1 MRKISFRDPLSEVYV
16 DDNKVIRKI
25 KKKDFLLF
33 NDLFKQDF
41 YKEMI
46 QKNWVQKS
54 DILNKENF
62 VEITHHKIQN
72 FTEVTE
78 MSSYQLYLSGMQ
90 TLNIAIESLKNDY
103 ILKDASAWNV
113 VFSKGKPLFLDV
125 ASFEKWDK
133 QKTWLGY
140 GQFIR
145 HYIIPLILN
154 KELKIPTSKLF
165 LLYRDGVYPI
175 DARNK
180 LGIKIFKSF
189 IYLEYIFAPTILKS
203 TKIIRKKDNQEDH
216 DINKRILLTIL
227 ERLKKKL
234 ISLEPKSSS
243 FWTNYSKKR
252 DHYSDND
259 IFKKKQIIE
268 NFFKKNTGKVLD
280 IGCNTGEFLFLAS
293 KYSYECH
300 GIDIDEDCINHIQK
314 NLGDNSISVANVNIS
329 NPTPSIGW
337 KNEETSG
344 YLKKNINYFDTVIFF
359 GIIHHLMILDRIP
372 LNEILELLFNLTKK
386 NLIFEFVSNQDQR
399 FLELASV
406 NVDLYRDFTK
416 ENFEKLIT
424 KYFKISEIH
433 NLEFNK
439 NRSIYILEKIIK

>member
-1 MRKISFRDPLSEVYV
+1 MKKISFRDPLSEVYI
-16 DDNKVIRKI
+16 DNNKIIRKI
-25 KKKDFLLF
+25 KKQDFQSI
-33 NDLFKQDF
+33 NDLFEKNF
-41 YKEMI
+41 YKNMI

-54 DILNKENF
+54 YIIDKEDF
-62 VEITHHKIQN
+62 IEMSHDKIEN

-103 ILKDASAWNV
+103 MLKDASAWNM

-165 LLYRDGVYPI
+165 LLYRDGVYPR

-180 LGIKIFKSF
+180 LGIRIFKSF
-189 IYLEYIFAPTILKS
+189 IYLEYIYAPTILKS
-203 TKIIRKKDNQEDH
+203 TKIVRKKENKVNH
-216 DINKRILLTIL
+216 DINKRILLAIL

-252 DHYSDND
+252 DHYSFND
-259 IFKKKQIIE
+259 IVKKKQIIE
-268 NFFKKNTGKVLD
+268 NFLKKNKGKVLD
-280 IGCNTGEFLFLAS
+280 VGCNTGEFLILAS
-293 KYSYECH
+293 KYSSECH

-314 NLGDNSISVANVNIS
+314 NSGDKNISLANVNIS

-337 KNEETSG
+337 KNEETTG

-372 LNEILELLFNLTKK
+372 LNEIISLLLNLTKK
-386 NLIFEFVSNQDQR
+386 NLIFELVTNQDQR

-406 NVDLYRDFTK
+406 NINLYKDFTK

-424 KYFKISEIH
+424 KDFKISETYT
-433 NLEFNK
+433 LEFNK
-439 NRSIYILEKIIK
+439 NRFIYILEKKV

>member
-1 MRKISFRDPLSEVYV
+1 MRRISFRDPLSEVYIEN
-16 DDNKVIRKI
+16 NKIIRKI
-25 KKKDFLLF
+25 KKKDFHSF
-33 NDLFKQDF
+33 NDLFEKNF
-41 YKEMI
+41 YKEMV

-54 DILNKENF
+54 DIFNKEDF
-62 VEITHHKIQN
+62 IEMTHSKIEN

-78 MSSYQLYLSGMQ
+78 MSSYQLFLSGIQ

-103 ILKDASAWNV
+103 MLKDASAWNV
-113 VFSKGKPLFLDV
+113 VFSNGKPLFLDV

-165 LLYRDGVYPI
+165 LLYRDGVYPR

-180 LGIKIFKSF
+180 LGIRILKSF

-203 TKIIRKKDNQEDH
+203 TKIIRKKEKKDNP
-216 DINKRILLTIL
+216 DINKMILLAIL
-227 ERLKKKL
+227 KRLKKKL
-234 ISLEPKSSS
+234 LSLEPKSSS

-259 IFKKKQIIE
+259 IEKKKQIIKNFLKE
-268 NFFKKNTGKVLD
+268 NKGKVLD

-293 KYSYECH
+293 QYSSESY

-314 NLGDNSISVANVNIS
+314 NLGDKNISVANVNIS

-337 KNEETSG
+337 RNKETTG

-372 LNEILELLFNLTKK
+372 LNEIILLLLNLTKK
-386 NLIFEFVSNQDQR
+386 NLVLEFVSNQDQR

-406 NVDLYRDFTK
+406 NINLYKNFTK
-416 ENFEKLIT
+416 ENFEKLIA
-424 KYFKISEIH
+424 KDFKILEIH

-439 NRSIYILEKIIK
+439 NRFIYILEKIIK